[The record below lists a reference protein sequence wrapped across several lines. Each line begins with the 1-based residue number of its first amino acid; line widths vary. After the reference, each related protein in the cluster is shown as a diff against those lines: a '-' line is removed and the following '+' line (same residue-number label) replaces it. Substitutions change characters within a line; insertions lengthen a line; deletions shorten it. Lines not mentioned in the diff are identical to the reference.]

1 MFSRNVS
8 CISITK
14 QSHNY
19 NFVQHFPNQVLVA
32 PHPLIIFKHNQ
43 LIIERIIKWFLRL
56 SKLLM
61 MIFCESATTRLIC
74 TSIARQIFIYKCVIR
89 LFIIRVFASYMSYV
103 FSADS
108 RYQKYGYMANNTCRL
123 GHGRFAPQMLKVWRK
138 ITSDCSGRIGS
149 TLVYS

>member
-89 LFIIRVFASYMSYV
+89 LFIIHVFASYMSYV
-103 FSADS
+103 YEYYIYFCFLWINKTSLLL
-108 RYQKYGYMANNTCRL
+108 YL
-123 GHGRFAPQMLKVWRK
+123 GNLLMVF
-138 ITSDCSGRIGS
+138 
-149 TLVYS
+149 YSQVPFCYSVKNILY

>member
-8 CISITK
+8 CISIIK

-89 LFIIRVFASYMSYV
+89 LFIIPVFASYMSYV
-103 FSADS
+103 YEYYIYFCFLWINKTSLLL
-108 RYQKYGYMANNTCRL
+108 YL
-123 GHGRFAPQMLKVWRK
+123 GNLLMVF
-138 ITSDCSGRIGS
+138 
-149 TLVYS
+149 

>member
-1 MFSRNVS
+1 MFTQIFFANCHMVKLSNLKCFHETLAAYQLSR
-8 CISITK
+8 

-19 NFVQHFPNQVLVA
+19 NFVQHIPNQVLVA

-56 SKLLM
+56 TKLLM

-89 LFIIRVFASYMSYV
+89 LFIIPVFASYMSYV
-103 FSADS
+103 YEYYIYF
-108 RYQKYGYMANNTCRL
+108 CFL
-123 GHGRFAPQMLKVWRK
+123 
-138 ITSDCSGRIGS
+138 
-149 TLVYS
+149 